1 MFSPARYVVEGV
13 ESVRFGLLCPAL
25 TNPLK
30 RVEPAETLEALR
42 EVVRIE
48 EGRPVRAEALV
59 GLVVE
64 PPNGRVL
71 DRAIH
76 AFDLA
81 IGPQMVT
88 FRQAMLDVQLGAGQV
103 KGMGAK
109 ALMAGEHPLNLAD
122 TGRRLTAWR
131 WKRPCGDDRV
141 RCGIVAC
148 RA

>member
-1 MFSPARYVVEGV
+1 
-13 ESVRFGLLCPAL
+13 
-25 TNPLK
+25 
-30 RVEPAETLEALR
+30 
-42 EVVRIE
+42 
-48 EGRPVRAEALV
+48 V

-71 DRAIH
+71 DGAIH

-81 IGPQMVT
+81 IGPQMVK

-109 ALMAGEHPLNLAD
+109 ALMAGEHLLNLAD

-141 RCGIVAC
+141 RCGIVAS

>member
-13 ESVRFGLLCPAL
+13 ESARFGLLCPAL

-48 EGRPVRAEALV
+48 ERGQVRAKARM
-59 GLVVE
+59 GRVE
-64 PPNGRVL
+64 ESPDGRVL

-81 IGPQMVT
+81 VGPQMVK
-88 FRQAMLDVQLGAGQV
+88 FRQAMLDVQLGAGRL
-103 KGMGAK
+103 K
-109 ALMAGEHPLNLAD
+109 AWA
-122 TGRRLTAWR
+122 R
-131 WKRPCGDDRV
+131 KS
-141 RCGIVAC
+141 
-148 RA
+148 